1 MITMRKFYFTLIT
14 VLVLTAQ
21 SWAQVPSNYY
31 DSAAGLTGYT
41 LKSEL
46 ASIISANYNAQ
57 SYDDLRDL
65 YAISDND
72 EYYDNGQQ
80 TNTIL
85 DLYSENPNG
94 ADPYNFSATNNND
107 RCGNYSG
114 EGDCWNREH
123 IFPQGFF
130 NQLEPMRS
138 DAHHVI
144 PTDGFVNGGRSNLP
158 FGEVNTSGS
167 GIRTYQNGS
176 RKGPSA
182 TPGYNGDVF
191 EPLDEFK
198 GDIARMLLYFATRY
212 EDRFNDNRWDS
223 PNATND
229 PRDGS
234 QDQYYE
240 QWYIDLLLS
249 WHAQDP
255 VSQREIDRNNDVYN
269 FQNNAN
275 PFIDNP
281 QYVDMI
287 WNSSQAPSGSIFA
300 TLTDTYND
308 VNSNGYD
315 AGDEINYDYT
325 IENLG
330 NTTLYNV
337 TVTASRGTFANTVT
351 PIASIAPG
359 QVINN
364 AFGNLQVVLIAQDVD
379 PNGTC
384 DVINQLQITADFDAN
399 GNSGGLSIASDDP
412 DNFQDV
418 DSNNDNLP
426 DDPTITIVCGGSSG
440 TVSELFISE
449 YIEGSG
455 TNKAIEIANFTGSSV
470 SLSGYSLQRN
480 ANGGGTWSGTINLTG
495 VLDNGEVHVLARG
508 NADQAILDEADRL
521 IGNGNALDFNGND
534 PVGLFRNG
542 NLIDIV
548 GIFNSGSAD
557 FAENVVLVRKPD
569 ATVPNLDFNLSRD
582 WNSFGQNDF
591 SDLGQHT
598 IATAGEDQNSLET
611 FKIYPNPSA
620 DGVFYIDTDLEEID
634 LSVFDLSGRSINF
647 DQTQDSIQLKQAGV
661 YILTVEKNGNR
672 SSLKLVVR

>member
-1 MITMRKFYFTLIT
+1 MMNKFYITLIT
-14 VLVLTAQ
+14 VSVFTAQ

-31 DSAAGLTGYT
+31 DSAAGLTGYA

-46 ASIISANYNAQ
+46 ANIISANYNAQ

-72 EYYDNGQQ
+72 AYYDNGQQ
-80 TNTIL
+80 TTTIL

-94 ADPYNFSATNNND
+94 ADPYTFSATNTND

-158 FGEVNTSGS
+158 FGEVDLSGS

-182 TPGYNGDVF
+182 TPGYTGDVF
-191 EPLDEFK
+191 EPIDEFK

-255 VSQREIDRNNDVYN
+255 VSQREIDRNNDIYN

-275 PFIDNP
+275 PYIDNP
-281 QYVDMI
+281 QFVDMI

-300 TLTDTYND
+300 TLTDSYND

-337 TVTASRGTFANTVT
+337 TVTASRGNFANTVS

-364 AFGNLQVVLIAQDVD
+364 PFGNLQVVLITQDVD
-379 PNGTC
+379 PNGAC
-384 DVINQLQITADFDAN
+384 DVINQLQVTADFSAN
-399 GNSGGLSIASDDP
+399 ENTGGLSIASDDP

-426 DDPTITIVCGGSSG
+426 DDPTISNVCGGSTG

-455 TNKAIEIANFTGSSV
+455 SNKAIEIANFTGSQV
-470 SLSGYSLQRN
+470 NLSGYSIERN
-480 ANGGGTWSGTINLTG
+480 ANGGSTWSGTISLSGT
-495 VLDNGEVHVLARG
+495 LDNGEVYVLARG

-548 GIFNSGSAD
+548 GVFNSGSTD
-557 FAENVVLVRKPD
+557 FAKDVVLVRKPD
-569 ATVPNLDFNLSRD
+569 AVVPNLDFNLTRD
-582 WNSFGQNDF
+582 WNSFGQSNYT
-591 SDLGQHT
+591 DLGQHT
-598 IATAGEDQNSLET
+598 VTTASEDQLIAES
-611 FKIYPNPSA
+611 FKVYPNPSK
-620 DGVFYIDTDLEEID
+620 DGIFYFETDLEEIE
-634 LSVFDLSGRSINF
+634 LNVFDLSGRSISF
-647 DQTQDSIQLKQAGV
+647 DQTQDSIQLEQAGI
-661 YILTVEKNGNR
+661 YILTVEKDGNR
-672 SSLKLVVR
+672 SSLKLVLR